1 MEQFQ
6 GPGACLVVERIIR
19 EGTDDASQEKGQSCL
34 FVLER
39 YRERSSQACWVPGCS
54 WEKQMKF
61 WLICHWGTISRGD
74 FLSNRPLALLGGGW
88 LQANTETLQQMPGL
102 SRQDI
107 LNY

>member
-39 YRERSSQACWVPGCS
+39 YRERSSVVSIFQVQGNINKVLF
-54 WEKQMKF
+54 EKRTHK
-61 WLICHWGTISRGD
+61 
-74 FLSNRPLALLGGGW
+74 
-88 LQANTETLQQMPGL
+88 
-102 SRQDI
+102 
-107 LNY
+107 

>member
-39 YRERSSQACWVPGCS
+39 YRERSSLRSMV
-54 WEKQMKF
+54 
-61 WLICHWGTISRGD
+61 
-74 FLSNRPLALLGGGW
+74 
-88 LQANTETLQQMPGL
+88 
-102 SRQDI
+102 
-107 LNY
+107 

>member
-39 YRERSSQACWVPGCS
+39 YRERSNNDSSNSESSNSDGS
-54 WEKQMKF
+54 DTKKRKKFKQ
-61 WLICHWGTISRGD
+61 
-74 FLSNRPLALLGGGW
+74 
-88 LQANTETLQQMPGL
+88 
-102 SRQDI
+102 
-107 LNY
+107 

>member
-39 YRERSSQACWVPGCS
+39 YRERSSPIGNS
-54 WEKQMKF
+54 
-61 WLICHWGTISRGD
+61 S
-74 FLSNRPLALLGGGW
+74 SGGGRGVR
-88 LQANTETLQQMPGL
+88 LRSLTTETSECQEFSCEDCQEQA
-102 SRQDI
+102 SV
-107 LNY
+107 